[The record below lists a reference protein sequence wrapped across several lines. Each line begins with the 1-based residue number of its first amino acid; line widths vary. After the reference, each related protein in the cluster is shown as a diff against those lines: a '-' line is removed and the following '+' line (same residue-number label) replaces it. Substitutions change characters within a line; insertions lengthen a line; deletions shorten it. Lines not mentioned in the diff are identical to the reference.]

1 MDDVRKPKMM
11 ARTGS
16 KIGDG
21 TVGRLFL
28 VTMLPSQRAVAT
40 IIQLRRNC
48 LSRKPRIER
57 DRLFQLGLPL
67 IATGVSADAM
77 AVHVVSQFCK
87 SVAQRTHSR
96 GLGKIVKDIPGSGR
110 ILPLNVTPY

>member
-21 TVGRLFL
+21 TMGRLFL

-40 IIQLRRNC
+40 TIELRRNC
-48 LSRKPRIER
+48 RFSK
-57 DRLFQLGLPL
+57 
-67 IATGVSADAM
+67 DA
-77 AVHVVSQFCK
+77 
-87 SVAQRTHSR
+87 
-96 GLGKIVKDIPGSGR
+96 
-110 ILPLNVTPY
+110 N

>member
-57 DRLFQLGLPL
+57 DRLFPAG
-67 IATGVSADAM
+67 ASFDCNCVSADAM
-77 AVHVVSQFCK
+77 AVHVVSQFYK